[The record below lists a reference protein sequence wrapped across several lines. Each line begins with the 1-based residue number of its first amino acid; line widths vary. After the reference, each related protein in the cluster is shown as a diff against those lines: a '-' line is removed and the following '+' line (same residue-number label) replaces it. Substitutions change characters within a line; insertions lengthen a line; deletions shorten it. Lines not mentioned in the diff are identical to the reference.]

1 MLYVDYSK
9 QLFYN
14 DNQGIS
20 FGRVQKGVNMTDD
33 EKELIELL
41 SSCKE
46 EEKQSI
52 AEMIH
57 AILENYE

>member
-1 MLYVDYSK
+1 MTTQNNCSIIKAWNFVRACGERRQTLSDY
-9 QLFYN
+9 
-14 DNQGIS
+14 
-20 FGRVQKGVNMTDD
+20 